1 MKRHSSSLSSSSP
14 DAKIRKLQHPII
26 DDDCISELPDD
37 LLRMIL
43 SKLPTEEAV
52 MTILLSSLWMDLW
65 KWRPHFVLDMK
76 RILDKTPTKLWDKVS
91 AQLASSMDKTFR
103 QHHGDLESCTIT
115 SRCNDVILQNWIRRA
130 TRVKHTK
137 DLTLNYIHGHKRRYR
152 GTHMVYFLP
161 EIFSHPSLT
170 SLSLS
175 GYTLERRRAFINCGN
190 LKTLKLLNMFLFRVS
205 TLSHV
210 LAACSSLEVIVL
222 EIVFLSGLGV
232 LKIGNKNLKFLQVT
246 FPDYVERI
254 EVNAPCLDVLDVRD
268 IKCESKNN
276 FILTAPNI
284 QFDRNDWVSRCVY
297 RPHISYNVSELVQET
312 KHTWYELLVSDFHGM
327 PRHGTLSV
335 SIDITNPKEVEILK
349 ELLLMWTTYKMI
361 ELEILFKTNNA
372 SREEEGECVSDGI
385 AHEKLWEDAAPF
397 PNAEFRVYKVWMYN
411 FNGSSKEEF
420 AFASRIVLQKTVMM
434 KMMIE
439 TSSFPPMKKLEV
451 EAAVAKL
458 MELPKGNEDLSIEC
472 F

>member
-1 MKRHSSSLSSSSP
+1 
-14 DAKIRKLQHPII
+14 
-26 DDDCISELPDD
+26 
-37 LLRMIL
+37 
-43 SKLPTEEAV
+43 
-52 MTILLSSLWMDLW
+52 
-65 KWRPHFVLDMK
+65 MK
-76 RILDKTPTKLWDKVS
+76 RILDKTPTRLWDKVS

-103 QHHGDLESCTIT
+103 KHRGNLESCTIT
-115 SRCNDVILQNWIRRA
+115 SRCNDVTLQNWIRRA

-152 GTHMVYFLP
+152 GTHTVDMLP

-175 GYTLERRRAFINCGN
+175 GYTLLRRRAFINCGN

-205 TLSHV
+205 TLRRV

-254 EVNAPCLDVLDVRD
+254 EVNAPCLDVLDIRD

-284 QFDRNDWVSRCVY
+284 QFDRNYW
-297 RPHISYNVSELVQET
+297 ET
-312 KHTWYELLVSDFHGM
+312 KHIWYELLVSDFHGM

-335 SIDITNPKEVEILK
+335 SVDITNPKEVKILK

-372 SREEEGECVSDGI
+372 SREEEGECFSDGI
-385 AHEKLWEDAAPF
+385 AHGKLWENATPF
-397 PNAEFRVYKVWMYN
+397 PNADFRVYKVWMYN
-411 FNGSSKEEF
+411 FDGSSKEEF
-420 AFASRIVLQKTVMM
+420 AFASRFVMQKTVMM

-439 TSSFPPMKKLEV
+439 TSSYPPMKKLEV

-458 MELPKGNEDLSIEC
+458 MELPKGNEELSIEC